1 MNYRSRTDREDV
13 ERRQYRATWFGILA
27 LGIMC
32 AFIFVAGST
41 SRFNNLVFMWVM
53 SLLACPL
60 SAWLATR
67 CLMTAGAGSRLQ
79 AWIALA
85 LVVLVVIG
93 QVVDLFP
100 YFAAS
105 TWD

>member
-1 MNYRSRTDREDV
+1 MNPRQRTDREDV
-13 ERRQYRATWFGILA
+13 ERRRYRATWFGTMA

-32 AFIFVAGST
+32 AFILAAGST
-41 SRFNNLVFMWVM
+41 SRFTNPLFTFGM
-53 SLLACPL
+53 SLLTCPL

-67 CLMTAGAGSRLQ
+67 CLVTAGAGSRLQ

-85 LVVLVVIG
+85 LVVLIVGG
-93 QVVDLFP
+93 QVVQLFP
-100 YFAAS
+100 YFAPS